1 MKGQKQTNRKKR
13 IEKNSFAIFGNFI
26 KNSFDLKFSIF
37 KVELTQ
43 ITKIGKDWI
52 FEKFSPPRKFSLS

>member
-43 ITKIGKDWI
+43 ITKIGK
-52 FEKFSPPRKFSLS
+52 EQ

>member
-37 KVELTQ
+37 KVELTEIAQ
-43 ITKIGKDWI
+43 NSK
-52 FEKFSPPRKFSLS
+52 E